1 MLTNPQ
7 KLSFEKLRGKGS
19 SPQDLGLSEEHI
31 KFVIARSALDLQ
43 ISTVR
48 VPSTL
53 LEVSSGEVRA
63 DYIFPGQ
70 FDSLAE
76 YEKLL
81 TAEPDAETYA
91 ACLGRILRARLK
103 YQCVLETQS
112 LPTMDQVGPRSLLQ
126 YGTVDD
132 SSLASLLVWRK
143 WVYDIDNRAAQDTG
157 YLFEPILAGAIG
169 GVPYSHR
176 NSPIRRLSGT
186 GGRQVDAIKDKDAF
200 EFKIRITIAASGQ
213 GRWKEELDFP
223 EECENAGYRP
233 VLIVLDPTPNT
244 KLSEI
249 SDVYRGHGGVVHTG
263 EEAWD
268 YLRAE
273 AGAVM
278 GTFITKYVEAPI
290 KAMVD
295 QEQLGYDLLPLTLS
309 QKQGKIVFDIGD
321 SVIRVDRKVNQ
332 EESPYDELPDD
343 AGRFLPGGI

>member
-7 KLSFEKLRGKGS
+7 QLSFEKLREKGS

-53 LEVSSGEVRA
+53 PEVSSGEVRA
-63 DYIFPGQ
+63 DYIFPEQ

-76 YEKLL
+76 YKKLL

-91 ACLGRILRARLK
+91 SCLGRILRARLK

-143 WVYDIDNRAAQDTG
+143 WVFDIDNRAAQDTG

-169 GVPYSHR
+169 GVPYGHR
-176 NSPIRRLSGT
+176 NSPIRRLSGK
-186 GGRQVDAIKDKDAF
+186 GGRQVDAIKGKDAF

-233 VLIVLDPTPNT
+233 VLIVLDPTPNA

-249 SDVYRGHGGVVHTG
+249 SDVYRQHGGVVHTG
-263 EEAWD
+263 EKAWD
-268 YLRAE
+268 YLRTK

-290 KAMVD
+290 KAMVN
-295 QEQLGYDLLPLTLS
+295 QEQLGHELLPLTLS

-321 SVIRVDRKVNQ
+321 SVIRVNRKVDQ

>member
-7 KLSFEKLRGKGS
+7 KLSFQKLHEKGS
-19 SPQDLGLSEEHI
+19 SPQDLGLSEDHI

-43 ISTVR
+43 ISAVR
-48 VPSTL
+48 VPDTL
-53 LEVSSGEVRA
+53 PEVSSGRVSA
-63 DYIFPGQ
+63 DYIFPGR

-76 YEKLL
+76 YENLL
-81 TAEPDAETYA
+81 TAEPDAETYV
-91 ACLGRILRARLK
+91 ACLSRILRARLK

-143 WVYDIDNRAAQDTG
+143 WVFDIDNRAAQDTG

-169 GVPYSHR
+169 GVPYGHR
-176 NSPIRRLSGT
+176 YSPIRRLSGK
-186 GGRQVDAIKDKDAF
+186 GGRQVDAIKGKDAF

-223 EECENAGYRP
+223 VECEIAGYRP
-233 VLIVLDPTPNT
+233 VLIVLDPTPNP

-249 SDVYRGHGGVVHTG
+249 SDAYFRRGGVVFTG

-273 AGAVM
+273 AGAAM
-278 GTFITKYVEAPI
+278 GTFIAKYVEAPI
-290 KAMVD
+290 RTMVE
-295 QEQLGYDLLPLTLS
+295 QEQLGNNLLPLTLS
-309 QKQGKIVFDIGD
+309 ITQGKIVFAIGD
-321 SVIRVDRKVNQ
+321 SVIRVDRKVDQ
-332 EESPYDELPDD
+332 EESSYDELPDD

>member
-7 KLSFEKLRGKGS
+7 KLSFQKLHEKGS
-19 SPQDLGLSEEHI
+19 SPQDLGLSEDHI

-43 ISTVR
+43 ISAVR
-48 VPSTL
+48 VPDTL
-53 LEVSSGEVRA
+53 PEVSSGRVSA
-63 DYIFPGQ
+63 DYIFPGR

-76 YEKLL
+76 YENLL
-81 TAEPDAETYA
+81 TAEPDAETYV
-91 ACLGRILRARLK
+91 ACLSRILRARLK

-143 WVYDIDNRAAQDTG
+143 WVFDIDNRAAQDTG

-169 GVPYSHR
+169 GVPYGHR
-176 NSPIRRLSGT
+176 YSPIRRLSGK
-186 GGRQVDAIKDKDAF
+186 GGRQVDAIKGKDAF

-223 EECENAGYRP
+223 VECEIAGYRP
-233 VLIVLDPTPNT
+233 VLIVLDPTPNP

-249 SDVYRGHGGVVHTG
+249 SDAYFRRGGVVFTG

-273 AGAVM
+273 AGAAM
-278 GTFITKYVEAPI
+278 GTFIAKYVEAPI
-290 KAMVD
+290 RTMVE
-295 QEQLGYDLLPLTLS
+295 QEQLGNNLLPLTLS
-309 QKQGKIVFDIGD
+309 ITQGKIVFAIGD
-321 SVIRVDRKVNQ
+321 SVIRFDRKVDQ
-332 EESPYDELPDD
+332 EESSYDELPDD